1 MKISVL
7 VPTYRRPDDLSRCLR
22 ALAGQHRVPD
32 EVLVVLREDD
42 HECRRVAAE
51 SARQGLPLRQVTVHQ
66 AGQVAA
72 LNSGLMEV
80 SGDVVAIT
88 DDDAAPWP
96 DWLLR
101 IEAHFLADPE
111 LGGVGGRDWV
121 YHSGILEEGACVEVG
136 RVLWYGRAIGNH
148 HIGAGAAREVD
159 VLKGANFA
167 FRTEILRLTG
177 FDTRL
182 RGNGAQVCN
191 EMGVCLAIKRAGW
204 RLIYDP
210 AVAVDHFPAKRH
222 DIDQRASFNFQAQSN
237 MVHNETLVLLDHLP
251 FWRKPV
257 FLLWALLIGT
267 SEAYGLAQVLRFLPR
282 KGGIVMARFVA
293 SFHGRYEGVRTW
305 LRT

>member
-96 DWLLR
+96 DWLQR
-101 IEAHFLADPE
+101 IEAHFMADAGI
-111 LGGVGGRDWV
+111 GGVGGRDWV
-121 YHSGILEEGACVEVG
+121 YSGGELELGSFALVG
-136 RVLWYGRAIGNH
+136 KIRWYGRAIGH
-148 HIGAGAAREVD
+148 HHLGVGDAREVD
-159 VLKGANFA
+159 TLKGANCA
-167 FRTEILRLTG
+167 FRTLALRPLG

-182 RGNGAQVCN
+182 RGHGAQVCN
-191 EMGVCLAIKRAGW
+191 DMGISLAIKRAGW